1 VGMTHDR
8 KLVKK
13 NIARGRTTLK
23 RRIES
28 QWTNNYK
35 KYFRVALL
43 KKTKGYKLLCRVSKE
58 DKEMTIKT
66 SSLWNFLRPLILD
79 GTLKPLWLP
88 DDFYTSEGETP

>member
-1 VGMTHDR
+1 
-8 KLVKK
+8 
-13 NIARGRTTLK
+13 
-23 RRIES
+23 
-28 QWTNNYK
+28 
-35 KYFRVALL
+35 
-43 KKTKGYKLLCRVSKE
+43 LLCRVSKE